1 MAIGASSPFQIPQAG
16 YGFSASQGGFSS
28 NSLNGTSSVFMQGMQ
43 MMQLALM
50 GQMMQLM
57 QQLMKMVSG
66 GSAMGSAQFGG
77 GASGSGSPAGFL
89 GSSGSGAG
97 TVASGAKDAGGGW
110 VNPVG
115 GKYTKTSNFGPRK
128 ARKAGAS
135 TNHQGVDMAGALN
148 TPILAA
154 KAGTVSISKDET
166 TGYGKWI
173 EIKHD
178 DGTRSRY
185 AHMNQRMAEVGA
197 RVTAGQQIGKMGST
211 GMSTGS
217 HLHFEVFNA
226 QGQKVDPGNL
236 MRL

>member
-1 MAIGASSPFQIPQAG
+1 MVSPSGSFSGKSVIFNMFGADSTLATTGLFSVGNKLPPQKETHRFMAIGASSPFQIPQAG

-128 ARKAGAS
+128 APKAGAS
-135 TNHQGVDMAGALN
+135 WLASTIFSLGRQLEVPTLAKHGSRRRYQLASRRDSWPVRFGNWAL
-148 TPILAA
+148 
-154 KAGTVSISKDET
+154 
-166 TGYGKWI
+166 
-173 EIKHD
+173 
-178 DGTRSRY
+178 
-185 AHMNQRMAEVGA
+185 
-197 RVTAGQQIGKMGST
+197 
-211 GMSTGS
+211 
-217 HLHFEVFNA
+217 
-226 QGQKVDPGNL
+226 
-236 MRL
+236 